1 MLRIFVP
8 VAIQGVVSSLEPRLE
23 AAAGVPITQ
32 ESDLN
37 PEIPERIRAGEAYDI
52 ALTNPPYARAL
63 IEGGHAKAS
72 SHRAF
77 GRVPLAIAAR
87 DRATA
92 SAVSDVRE
100 IGALLRKA
108 ESIAYTGAGTSG
120 RTFLDAMERMGLI
133 GAVLPK
139 SRALDGGVPAVSV
152 ANGDNELAI
161 APLTTVLAT
170 PGVITAAVFPEH
182 LETHIDMS
190 VFLSNSART
199 GAVTMI
205 EFLTSPDLDDELA
218 ASGISRFALT

>member
-8 VAIQGVVSSLEPRLE
+8 VAIQRVIGSLKPRLE
-23 AAAGVPITQ
+23 AATGVPITQ
-32 ESDLN
+32 ENDLN
-37 PEIPERIRAGEAYDI
+37 PKIPERIRAGEAYDI
-52 ALTNPPYARAL
+52 GLTNPPYARAL
-63 IEGGHAKAS
+63 IEGGHVNAS

-87 DRATA
+87 DRAKA
-92 SAVSDVRE
+92 SAISDVQE
-100 IGALLRKA
+100 IEALLRKA

-120 RTFLDAMERMGLI
+120 RTFLDVMGRMGLI

-139 SRALDGGVPAVSV
+139 TRALDGGMPAVSV
-152 ANGDNELAI
+152 ANGDTELAI

-182 LETHIDMS
+182 LETHINMS
-190 VFLSNSART
+190 VFLSNSAQT
-199 GAVTMI
+199 GAVTAI

-218 ASGISRFALT
+218 DSGISRFALT